1 MDWKLQQLR
10 KSANDRVLDGICGG
24 LGEFTPVPAWVW
36 RVLFVLTAVF
46 GGAGV
51 VAYVLLWWLMPAA
64 GSEGATA
71 CATWNLQG
79 LRRSTTDRQVEGV
92 CGGLGEYTP
101 IPSWLWRAA
110 FVGLIFAG
118 GFGLVA
124 YVLLWAFVPKEEH
137 ATFQT

>member
-10 KSANDRVLDGICGG
+10 KSTNDRVLDGICGG
-24 LGEFTPVPAWVW
+24 LGEYTPVPALIW

-46 GGAGV
+46 GGAGL
-51 VAYVLLWWLMPAA
+51 VAYVLLWWLMPTADSA
-64 GSEGATA
+64 GASSGT
-71 CATWNLQG
+71 TWNLQG
-79 LRRSTTDRQVEGV
+79 LRRSATDRQVEGV

-124 YVLLWAFVPKEEH
+124 YVVVWAFVPREEH
-137 ATFQT
+137 VTFQN

>member
-24 LGEFTPVPAWVW
+24 LGEYTPVPALIW
-36 RVLFVLTAVF
+36 RVLFVLTAIF
-46 GGAGV
+46 GCAGL

-64 GSEGATA
+64 DSGGAIA
-71 CATWNLQG
+71 GATWNLQD

-101 IPSWLWRAA
+101 VPSWLWRAV
-110 FVGLIFAG
+110 FVGSALAG
-118 GFGLVA
+118 GVGLVA
-124 YVLLWAFVPKEEH
+124 YVLLWAFIPRNE
-137 ATFQT
+137 ATISKA

>member
-24 LGEFTPVPAWVW
+24 LGEYTPVPASVW
-36 RVLFVLTAVF
+36 RVLFVLTALF
-46 GGAGV
+46 GCAGV
-51 VAYVLLWWLMPAA
+51 VAYVLLCWLMPAA
-64 GSEGATA
+64 GSEGAIAGT
-71 CATWNLQG
+71 TWNLQG
-79 LRRSTTDRQVEGV
+79 LRRSATDRQVEGV

-101 IPSWLWRAA
+101 IPSWLWRVA

-118 GFGLVA
+118 GLGLVA
-124 YVLLWAFVPKEEH
+124 YVLLWAFVPKDEH

>member
-10 KSANDRVLDGICGG
+10 KSASDRVLDGICGG
-24 LGEFTPVPAWVW
+24 LGEYTPVPASVW
-36 RVLFVLTAVF
+36 RVLFVLTAIF
-46 GGAGV
+46 GCAGI

-71 CATWNLQG
+71 GATWNLQG

-110 FVGLIFAG
+110 FVGLVFAG
-118 GFGLVA
+118 GLGLVA
-124 YVLLWAFVPKEEH
+124 YVLLWAFVPKDEH

>member
-10 KSANDRVLDGICGG
+10 KSANDRVLGGICGG
-24 LGEFTPVPAWVW
+24 LGEYTPVPALIW
-36 RVLFVLTAVF
+36 RVLFVLTAIF
-46 GGAGV
+46 GGAGL
-51 VAYVLLWWLMPAA
+51 VAYVVLWCLMPTADSA
-64 GSEGATA
+64 GASAGT
-71 CATWNLQG
+71 TWNLQG
-79 LRRSTTDRQVEGV
+79 LRRSATDRQVEGV

-124 YVLLWAFVPKEEH
+124 YVVVWAFVPREEH
-137 ATFQT
+137 VTFQN